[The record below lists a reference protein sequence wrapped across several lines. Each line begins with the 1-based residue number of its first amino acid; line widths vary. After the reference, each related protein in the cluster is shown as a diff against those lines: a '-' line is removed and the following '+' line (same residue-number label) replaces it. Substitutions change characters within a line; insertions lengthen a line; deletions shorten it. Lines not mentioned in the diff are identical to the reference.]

1 MVKTVGVAEITANTT
16 HKKPAILFLIAG
28 CNGVGKSSLAIK
40 IAEKYQVKRNI
51 STCSIREIIRTF
63 SENRNNNLERSSFS
77 KGQSMD
83 PVLDWDAACKPIE
96 NGILATIERA
106 RREGVSLILEGE
118 HLNPSDRLLRTWKEG
133 GGIAL
138 GIVMSVADMNQHE
151 RFLKEREKNTYRSAH
166 RYIAGL
172 NRMHAIQDH
181 LIERVK
187 VTSWKHLDITRVQDE
202 MERVAHWVD
211 LAWNEAKK
219 N

>member
-1 MVKTVGVAEITANTT
+1 
-16 HKKPAILFLIAG
+16 
-28 CNGVGKSSLAIK
+28 
-40 IAEKYQVKRNI
+40 
-51 STCSIREIIRTF
+51 
-63 SENRNNNLERSSFS
+63 
-77 KGQSMD
+77 MD

-133 GGIAL
+133 GGIAI
-138 GIVMSVADMNQHE
+138 GIVMSVADINQHE
-151 RFLKEREKNTYRSAH
+151 GFLKEREKNTYRSAH

-172 NRMHAIQDH
+172 NRMRAIQDH

-187 VTSWKHLDITRVQDE
+187 VTSWKHLDITRVQEE

-211 LAWNEAKK
+211 LAWNEAK
-219 N
+219 ND